1 MGFLIK
7 YFYYIPIHAGHAYI
21 IPINHNELKIIP
33 KIQIKETPEVFT
45 LSFFNL
51 IEDTSPKIPVHNP
64 KIHPAKIQKIKNRKR
79 LLIYIVLKKFSVNVI
94 NITNKINKTGDR
106 IENKLN
112 IKLAFFVITISFMHI
127 LGCINSRNRK
137 VVLFYWSKD
146 GNGNKAKDSLVY
158 LFPVNENEWFQIAVR
173 PETEVNGIVAPFI
186 RSIGYKPNSTIEN
199 MMNQLTEIK

>member
-21 IPINHNELKIIP
+21 IPINHNELKSIP
-33 KIQIKETPEVFT
+33 KIQIKETPEVFI
-45 LSFFNL
+45 LSFFYL

-64 KIHPAKIQKIKNRKR
+64 KIHPVKIQKIKNGIKGS
-79 LLIYIVLKKFSVNVI
+79 LIYI

-127 LGCINSRNRK
+127 LE
-137 VVLFYWSKD
+137 LY
-146 GNGNKAKDSLVY
+146 Y
-158 LFPVNENEWFQIAVR
+158 LQK
-173 PETEVNGIVAPFI
+173 TGGHFI
-186 RSIGYKPNSTIEN
+186 
-199 MMNQLTEIK
+199 

>member
-21 IPINHNELKIIP
+21 IPINHNELKSIP
-33 KIQIKETPEVFT
+33 KIQIKETPEVFI
-45 LSFFNL
+45 LSFFYL

-64 KIHPAKIQKIKNRKR
+64 KIHPVKIQKIKNGIKGS
-79 LLIYIVLKKFSVNVI
+79 LIYI

-127 LGCINSRNRK
+127 LE
-137 VVLFYWSKD
+137 LY
-146 GNGNKAKDSLVY
+146 Y
-158 LFPVNENEWFQIAVR
+158 LPK
-173 PETEVNGIVAPFI
+173 TGGHFI
-186 RSIGYKPNSTIEN
+186 
-199 MMNQLTEIK
+199 

>member
-1 MGFLIK
+1 MGFHIK

-21 IPINHNELKIIP
+21 ILINHNELKSIP

-64 KIHPAKIQKIKNRKR
+64 KIHPAKIQKIKNVIKR
-79 LLIYIVLKKFSVNVI
+79 SIIYIYLVLKKFSVNVI
-94 NITNKINKTGDR
+94 NITNKIDKTGDR

-127 LGCINSRNRK
+127 LGCITSRK
-137 VVLFYWSKD
+137 GQGVLF
-146 GNGNKAKDSLVY
+146 
-158 LFPVNENEWFQIAVR
+158 I
-173 PETEVNGIVAPFI
+173 
-186 RSIGYKPNSTIEN
+186 
-199 MMNQLTEIK
+199 